1 MGNGT
6 RPGPMN
12 GPTSI
17 AVDDGTMPRVGTP
30 SPGPVGLDTKN
41 DDAKTPPPPSIA
53 DKILAYARG
62 KLTTVH
68 GDGECFT
75 LADDSLKDAGAK
87 SAADFGRV
95 APDVDYVWG
104 KAVTRVDLKPGDVI
118 QMKGYRVDIE
128 ETTKSD
134 GQPTEIVD
142 IFEERPH
149 HTAIVESIGTDGRVT
164 VLEQNHPIGTAVTRN
179 VIHLTNATYSSG
191 NTTTKVKVKGTLW
204 YYRPQPKT
212 P

>member
-6 RPGPMN
+6 RPGPLN

-17 AVDDGTMPRVGTP
+17 AVDDGTTARVGTP
-30 SPGPVGLDTKN
+30 PPGPVGLDTKN
-41 DDAKTPPPPSIA
+41 DEAKTPPPPSI
-53 DKILAYARG
+53 LAHARG
-62 KLTTVH
+62 KLASVH

-134 GQPTEIVD
+134 KSTEIVD

-204 YYRPQPKT
+204 YYRPQPKA